1 MTREQMTKNIY
12 HQTSINGRGSGWL
25 AMLIHE
31 VTGTVNAL
39 RNCSDEQ
46 IKLVYERVYHEL
58 PRKPKG
64 RKKQG
69 DKDNG

>member
-46 IKLVYERVYHEL
+46 LKKVAEGMKITTNSSKQQL
-58 PRKPKG
+58 KPK
-64 RKKQG
+64 RR
-69 DKDNG
+69 